1 MPPRRPRH
9 RLHLPMAAI
18 LDPDLTLGL
27 PPALTAATGMDAIRL
42 NAQAE
47 SLRRQRRQ
55 RRQRRLQRMAH
66 AMGLAI

>member
-1 MPPRRPRH
+1 
-9 RLHLPMAAI
+9 MAAI

-47 SLRRQRRQ
+47 SLRRQRR
-55 RRQRRLQRMAH
+55 LQRMAH